1 MGSWHDAKRRLRSAI
16 LPALLVCVVVYFGY
30 HTVQGGNGLI
40 AYARKD
46 AQTKRA
52 EIELAELVAE
62 RRLLERRANQLR
74 PESLDPDMLDE
85 QARWMLGLAHPDE
98 VILAP
103 EGPR

>member
-1 MGSWHDAKRRLRSAI
+1 MTDNTSPTTPDTAMIARHIEAIMMVADEPMSVIALAGALEEPVSAVTA
-16 LPALLVCVVVYFGY
+16 AL
-30 HTVQGGNGLI
+30 
-40 AYARKD
+40 D
-46 AQTKRA
+46 
-52 EIELAELVAE
+52 ELVAE